1 MPINEQIGQ
10 PTLGVRYAGGDIDA
24 RNELVRRI
32 HAEKAGSPHRY
43 ELIDPYAEVRF
54 AYPSAQFPDI
64 RAQPQRCT
72 HLPKESAGDL

>member
-32 HAEKAGSPHRY
+32 HAEKAGSPRRY
-43 ELIDPYAEVRF
+43 ELIDEVRF
-54 AYPSAQFPDI
+54 AYPSAQFPVI